1 MMAKRS
7 LARGRRSWSKAQDLL
22 GGAAGMMLG
31 IAIARAPPR
40 RFGYWLVAR
49 IARFM
54 AWRRNTLFCIIRGN
68 LAHILPVGISPQE
81 LDAAAERVIYHAGRG
96 YYDMFRAGVDDYVA
110 GRAPIRHDAA
120 EWELALEVLHS
131 DRGAVLVGPH
141 VGNFDLAAQWITAQG
156 VEMQALSLAEPT
168 TGNRIQ
174 NWLRRRRGII
184 VTPIG
189 VSALRLAVA
198 RLRKG
203 GVVLTGVDRPV
214 APDDEPVPLFGTPA
228 RLPDGHVRLAM
239 QANVP
244 VLVASCTLEPDGC
257 WMLHVA
263 PPLEM
268 ERTGDREGDIRR
280 NVRRVLAV
288 VEDLIR
294 MAPDQWLM
302 FVPVWDEPARRCPPE
317 QGTPPR

>member
-1 MMAKRS
+1 MAKRS
-7 LARGRRSWSKAQDLL
+7 LARARRSRLQSPNSVSGAL
-22 GGAAGMMLG
+22 GTMLG
-31 IAIARAPPR
+31 IALARVAPR
-40 RFGYWLVAR
+40 RFGYWLAAR
-49 IARFM
+49 IAQFM
-54 AWRRNTLFCIIRGN
+54 AWRRNTLFCTIRTN
-68 LAHILPVGISPQE
+68 LAHILPVGTDPQE
-81 LDAAAERVIYHAGRG
+81 LDAAAERVIYYAGRS
-96 YYDMFRAGVDDYVA
+96 YYDVFRAGVDDYVS
-110 GRAPIRHDAA
+110 GRAPFRYDPM
-120 EWELALEVLHS
+120 EWELALNVLRS
-131 DRGAVLVGPH
+131 GRGTVLVGPH
-141 VGNFDLAAQWITAQG
+141 VGNFDLAAQWIRAQG
-156 VEMQALSLAEPT
+156 IEMQALSLSEPS
-168 TGNRIQ
+168 TGNRMQ
-174 NWLRRRRGII
+174 NWLRRKRGIV

-198 RLRKG
+198 RLRNG

-214 APDDEPVPLFGTPA
+214 SLDDEPVSLFGAPA

-239 QANVP
+239 QADVP
-244 VLVASCTLEPDGC
+244 VLVASCTLESDGC

-280 NVRRVLAV
+280 NVRRVLVV